1 MSYTRCTTNTNV
13 ISELA
18 NSPTLSAEQLKA
30 KFDNAETNMKDY
42 INNTLLPE
50 LERTESTLRTSI
62 QQNTAKINENEA
74 GLCDKIYPIGSIY
87 ISFNTANPSLLFG
100 GTWQQI
106 KDKFLLGVGD
116 SFSLGDTGG
125 EVSHKLTTSELP
137 SHSHTYSKSATTS
150 GSTALTVNQI
160 PSHNHIIGYD
170 VRKNGTTFADS
181 NSLMLGAGGTTKAT
195 NMPTTNTGSGQG
207 HTHSIS
213 QSNTNTGNTGGNTA
227 HNNMPPYLTVYMW
240 KRTA

>member
-1 MSYTRCTTNTNV
+1 MSYTRCTTNTSV

-18 NSPTLSAEQLKA
+18 NSPTLTAEELKA

-42 INNTLLPE
+42 INNTLLTE
-50 LERTESTLRTSI
+50 LESVESNLRGLI
-62 QQNTAKINENEA
+62 QANTTAIQNAES
-74 GLCDKIYPIGSIY
+74 GLYDKIYPIGSTY
-87 ISFNTANPSLLFG
+87 ISFNSTNPSVLFG

-106 KDKFLLGVGD
+106 KDKFLLSVGD
-116 SFSLGDTGG
+116 SFHLGDTGG

-160 PSHNHIIGYD
+160 PSHGHAVGYD

-181 NSLMLGAGGTTKAT
+181 NSLMLGAGGTVKAQSI
-195 NMPTTNTGSGQG
+195 PTTNAGGGQG

-213 QSNTNTGNTGGNTA
+213 QSTTNTNSVGGNQA
-227 HNNMPPYLTVYMW
+227 HNNMPPYLAVYMW